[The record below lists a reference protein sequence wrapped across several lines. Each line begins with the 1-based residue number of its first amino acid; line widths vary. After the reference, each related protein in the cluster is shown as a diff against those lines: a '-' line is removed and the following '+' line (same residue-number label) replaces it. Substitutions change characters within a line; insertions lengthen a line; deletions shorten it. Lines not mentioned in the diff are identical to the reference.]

1 MHRQAVFA
9 HMMKNISDIHPVK
22 IFVHKFFPL
31 IFYILHFTFYLI
43 LCSAFLIELRIGRGL
58 AGGVVDIDPFAQVG
72 PVVEPVGVSV

>member
-1 MHRQAVFA
+1 MHRKAVLA

-43 LCSAFLIELRIGRGL
+43 LSLYSAFSKSGN
-58 AGGVVDIDPFAQVG
+58 DIFLPDTENDHGWEQ
-72 PVVEPVGVSV
+72 